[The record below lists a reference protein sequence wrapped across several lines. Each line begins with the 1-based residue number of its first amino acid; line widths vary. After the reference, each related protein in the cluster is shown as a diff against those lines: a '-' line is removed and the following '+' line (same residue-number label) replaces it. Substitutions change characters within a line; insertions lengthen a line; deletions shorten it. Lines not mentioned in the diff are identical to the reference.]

1 MPHHRGKH
9 LPFFFPV
16 VMKSFLRSPGSGAW
30 AGLAALVFISPV
42 LAAERS
48 DAPLTP
54 DAIAREVLAKNPE
67 AAFYAAE
74 IAAAKGER
82 RSAGTM
88 ANPELST
95 ELGGKSARDRS
106 SGAALGEGLAW
117 SVSVQQTFEWP
128 GRLALRKAIANK
140 QIALAE
146 LGEQKFRTALAA
158 QARVLALKL
167 FVAQEKARVASEVA
181 DRFHALLEVLV
192 QRETAGVTP
201 LLEQRILEANSVTLQ
216 RRASE
221 ARLSAKAALY
231 ELNLLRG
238 EAFSKDV
245 TVAADQLRFSDSP
258 SLSHLL
264 AQARDNNFELR
275 MRQAEL
281 QQQGFKVSLEELEKN
296 PSITVGPFVRQER
309 ADIKETVAGIS
320 LSVPLPLWNRNK
332 GGVETAQARLRQAE
346 TTMLLSQRSIERQV
360 REQSETYQS
369 KLEEMSRWR
378 PDAVQ
383 SLREAAELGD
393 RHYRLGALPI
403 ATYTEL
409 QRQYL
414 DAMEALLDTRCEAF
428 TAAQELEVLTGAAL
442 QAAPAKTSGKA
453 GR

>member
-1 MPHHRGKH
+1 MNNFRF
-9 LPFFFPV
+9 LPFH
-16 VMKSFLRSPGSGAW
+16 
-30 AGLAALVFISPV
+30 AGVAACVSLLFAQAQ
-42 LAAERS
+42 AAEDKART
-48 DAPLTP
+48 LTP
-54 DAIAREVLAKNPE
+54 DAVAAEVLAKNPE
-67 AAFYAAE
+67 VAFYEAE

-82 RSAGTM
+82 RTAGTY
-88 ANPELST
+88 ANPELNT
-95 ELGGKSARDRS
+95 ELGGKTARDRTT
-106 SGAALGEGLAW
+106 GGLLGEGVAW

-128 GRLALRKAIANK
+128 GRMALRKAIANK
-140 QIALAE
+140 QITLAE
-146 LGEQKFRTALAA
+146 LGQEKFRTALAA
-158 QARVLALKL
+158 QARMLALKL

-181 DRFHALLEVLV
+181 DRFHALQEVLV

-221 ARLSAKAALY
+221 SRLNAKAAIY
-231 ELNLLRG
+231 ELNQLRG
-238 EAFSKDV
+238 ESFSKDV
-245 TVAADQLRFSDSP
+245 VISTEKFRFNEAP
-258 SLSHLL
+258 AVTTLL

-309 ADIKETVAGIS
+309 ADIKETVAGVS
-320 LSVPLPLWNRNK
+320 LSIPLPLWNRNK
-332 GGVETAQARLRQAE
+332 GGVETAQARVRQAE

-360 REQSETYQS
+360 REQAETYKS

-378 PDAVQ
+378 PDAAR

-414 DAMEALLDTRCEAF
+414 DAMEALLDTRSEAYM
-428 TAAQELEVLTGAAL
+428 AAQELEVLTGVRVN
-442 QAAPAKTSGKA
+442 PATATSSGKA
-453 GR
+453 AK